1 MYDAR
6 FEYLTLL
13 EGREVEIGGEM
24 FFTMADVNRV
34 SGADFFVDM
43 QRGLLVL
50 R

>member
-1 MYDAR
+1 
-6 FEYLTLL
+6 
-13 EGREVEIGGEM
+13 
-24 FFTMADVNRV
+24 MADVNRV